1 MSRSR
6 RVSEGDEDDSHDGG
20 FTGEDRGPNGHKTS
34 NDFRNE
40 GRDGPP
46 AVIAVH
52 TRVREIYGQISATR
66 DSRFAR
72 DAALLGARVGLAWI
86 FIYNGGGKLFGLFGG
101 GGVHQASVF
110 FGTVAHLHP
119 AVFFTVLAGITEFF
133 GGVAVGLGVF
143 GRIAAAGLIG
153 DMVVAM
159 ATVTFGNGI
168 VSNAPGGG
176 YELNLALVALALVVA
191 LVGTGAFSL
200 DAVLRRFL
208 MRTPLPEPGRV
219 REGPTVRAD

>member
-1 MSRSR
+1 M
-6 RVSEGDEDDSHDGG
+6 
-20 FTGEDRGPNGHKTS
+20 
-34 NDFRNE
+34 
-40 GRDGPP
+40 
-46 AVIAVH
+46 IAVH
-52 TRVREIYGQISATR
+52 TRVRDIYGQISATR
-66 DSRFAR
+66 ESRFAR

-133 GGVAVGLGVF
+133 GAVAVGLGVF
-143 GRIAAAGLIG
+143 GRIGAAGLIG

-159 ATVTFGNGI
+159 ATVTLGNGI

-176 YELNLALVALALVVA
+176 YEMNLAVIALALVVA
-191 LVGTGAFSL
+191 LEGTGGFSL
-200 DAVLRRFL
+200 DVVLRRL
-208 MRTPLPEPGRV
+208 LKRARVPEPGQV
-219 REGPTVRAD
+219 PEGPTVGAD